1 MRAALAFIF
10 LFAFSIA
17 NAQQISKPTSN
28 PVSKQVPVTVRSTQA
43 KFLGKTK
50 PVDELIRKK
59 STSKEKIAA
68 NKKNKMLPP
77 NFQNRKGSRAKFPE
91 KENQGADPI
100 TQQSMGGG
108 AIVVEPLVNI
118 DGIGDEGAPHDPTG
132 EVGLNHFMQAVNV
145 TEVGVYT
152 KEGVLV
158 DQFAMGTLWQDLNE
172 QSAGDPI
179 ILYDE
184 TAERWLV
191 TEFTFPANLLVA
203 VSETSDPLGSYY
215 AYSFDTPEFP
225 DYPKYSIWPDA
236 YMVSTNE
243 SGSGIFTQYFIDRN
257 AMLNGSANVTI
268 QQVEADGSFNTEQG
282 FIVSTPV
289 DWDGTALPLTDPMAL
304 ALDDSSWGAANDDSI
319 RLITFDVDFNNV
331 NNTQV
336 NEISLVCTPY
346 DSYPCSDTGF
356 GFQCVP
362 QANGDGLDALP
373 ETIMNI
379 PKYRNFGTHE
389 SIVCCFVT
397 DVTNGNNLSG
407 IRWMEMRRPAGGA
420 WEVYQEGTYTQPD
433 GYDRFMGSI
442 AIDASGAIGLGYSVS
457 SPDIFVGLRYTGRRA
472 SDPLGQMTV
481 QEYNIVDGE
490 GVIESGGR
498 YGDYAHM
505 SVDPVN
511 GKTFWFT
518 SEYAR
523 DSFSGVGTRIVAFEI
538 SSDTFDLAITQI
550 VEPVSAIALS
560 SSELLTIE
568 VRNTGIM
575 PISNYTLSFEL
586 NGILQ
591 ESIVISGT
599 LDPDQIYTH
608 QFTVPMDMSQ
618 NGSYNISASVNQAL
632 DSNPSNNTLSS
643 VVLNYYSYDAGV
655 EISAVSSVCET
666 AVPVTVEISNS
677 GATTLTSGD
686 INIYVNDV
694 LVGTEAWNGNVL
706 QGGTATTIVDVTG
719 LSAGTNNI
727 TIEFVNP
734 NGSADELPIN
744 NSMSTQVSAS
754 LASGEYTISIYTDGY
769 PEETSWTLEDE
780 SGNILSG
787 GGPYADNATIYT
799 VNACLAENACYV
811 FTIFDAYGDGIC
823 CAYGDGNYEILDA
836 NGDIVAS
843 GGEFGNSETAEFCTG
858 TCTLTADVTFTPDSG
873 NGDGTIL
880 ISASNGTGYEYSIDG
895 GATFQSNPLF
905 NNLDAG
911 AYNIVVVSNGG
922 SCEYTETLNV
932 TVSVE
937 EINSEVNIV
946 VKPNPTDGFFQVELS
961 GLRSSESSMRYQ
973 VLDASGK
980 LIQDRSM
987 SRYDGVF
994 MTRVSLLAYADG
1006 IYYIRFISDEVD
1018 ELVRVMKKN

>member
-1 MRAALAFIF
+1 MRSALALIF
-10 LFAFSIA
+10 VFAFSFA
-17 NAQQISKPTSN
+17 NAQQISN
-28 PVSKQVPVTVRSTQA
+28 PVSKPVPVTVRSTQA

-50 PVDELIRKK
+50 PVEELIRKK
-59 STSKEKIAA
+59 TTSKEKIAA

-77 NFQNRKGSRAKFPE
+77 NFQHRKGSRAIYSE
-91 KENQGADPI
+91 KENQGPDPI
-100 TQQSMGGG
+100 TQQSLGGG
-108 AIVVEPLVNI
+108 AIIVEPIVNI
-118 DGIGDEGAPHDPTG
+118 DGIGDEGSPHDPTG
-132 EVGLNHFMQAVNV
+132 EVGLDHFVQAVNS
-145 TEVGVYT
+145 TLVGVYT
-152 KEGVLV
+152 KEGVLL
-158 DQFAMGTLWQDLNE
+158 DEFAMATLWQDLNA

-184 TAERWLV
+184 TAARWLV

-203 VSETSDPLGSYY
+203 VSETSDPLGSYF

-236 YMVSTNE
+236 YMVTTNE

-257 AMLNGSANVTI
+257 AMLNGDANVTI
-268 QQVEADGSFNTEQG
+268 QQVEAEGSFNTEQG

-289 DWDGTALPLTDPMAL
+289 DWDGTALPITDPMAL
-304 ALDDSSWGAANDDSI
+304 ALDDSSWGSASDDSI

-336 NEISLVCTPY
+336 NEISLVCAPY

-362 QANGDGLDALP
+362 QADGDGLDALP

-442 AIDASGAIGLGYSVS
+442 AIDANGAIGLGYSVS

-481 QEYNIVDGE
+481 QEYNVVDGE
-490 GVIESGGR
+490 VVIESGGR

-538 SSDTFDLAITQI
+538 TSDTFDLAITQI
-550 VEPVSAIALS
+550 VEPVSAIDLS
-560 SSELLTIE
+560 STELLTIE
-568 VRNTGIM
+568 VRNVGIM
-575 PISNYTLSFEL
+575 PISNYTLSFDL
-586 NGILQ
+586 NGTLQ
-591 ESIVISGT
+591 ETIVIPGT

-608 QFTVPMDMSQ
+608 QFAVPMDMSQ
-618 NGSYNISASVNQAL
+618 NGTYNVSASVNQAL
-632 DSNPSNNTLSS
+632 DSNPSNNTLSA
-643 VVLNYYSYDAGV
+643 VIENYYSYDAGV
-655 EISAVSSVCET
+655 DISAASSVCDD
-666 AVPVTVEISNS
+666 VVSVNVEISNF
-677 GATTLTSGD
+677 GATTLTNGE
-686 INIYVNDV
+686 INIYINDV
-694 LVGTEAWNGNVL
+694 LTSSEPWNGNIAL
-706 QGGTATTIVDVTG
+706 GGSSTVTIDVAG
-719 LSAGTNNI
+719 LNDGVNNI
-727 TIEFVNP
+727 LIEFSNP
-734 NGSADELPIN
+734 NGSVDELPGN
-744 NSMSTQVSAS
+744 NSMTTQVTAS
-754 LASGEYTISIYTDGY
+754 ITAGGYTIAIYTDGY
-769 PEETSWTLEDE
+769 PDETSWTLEDDN
-780 SGNILSG
+780 GFIIAQ
-787 GGPYADNATIYT
+787 GGPYADGLTTYE
-799 VNACLAENACYV
+799 VNACLSQDACYV
-811 FTIFDAYGDGIC
+811 FTIFDSYGDGIC
-823 CAYGDGNYEILDA
+823 CAYGNGNYEILDE
-836 NGDIVAS
+836 NGDLVAS
-843 GGEFGNSETAEFCTG
+843 GGTFGNSETAEFCTN

-880 ISASNGTGYEYSIDG
+880 ITASNGNGYQYSIDG
-895 GATFQSNPLF
+895 GNTFQNNPLF
-905 NNLDAG
+905 SGLDAG
-911 AYNIVVVSNGG
+911 VYNIVVVSNGG
-922 SCEYTETLNV
+922 ACEYAETLNV

-937 EINSEVNIV
+937 EINSDINIV

-961 GLRSSESSMRYQ
+961 GLKNSESSMRYQ
-973 VLDASGK
+973 VLDASGR

-1006 IYYIRFISDEVD
+1006 IYYIRFMSDEVD
-1018 ELVRVMKKN
+1018 ELVRVLKKN